1 MRATVVTI
9 HGWHMTGLE
18 MLLLR
23 RRLRKRGFEVRAFRY
38 ASRRETPEQAA
49 RRLAAY
55 LDRVPGDVVHLV
67 AHSLGGM
74 VVRHLF
80 ALAPVQRPG
89 RIVMLGS
96 ALAGSR
102 VAARVARYSLGRW
115 WLGAAL
121 ERGLLGGSPTLH
133 GRGVGMIAGNRGFGL
148 GRLVPGALS
157 RPHDGSVAVAETETP
172 DVFRHLQVPYGHFG
186 LLIARPVADAV
197 ADFLE
202 HGEF

>member
-1 MRATVVTI
+1 
-9 HGWHMTGLE
+9 MTGLE

-23 RRLRKRGFEVRAFRY
+23 RRLRQRGFEVRAFRY
-38 ASRRETPEQAA
+38 ASRRETPEFAA
-49 RRLAAY
+49 RRLSAY
-55 LDRVPGDVVHLV
+55 LDSVPGDVVHVV

-102 VAARVARYSLGRW
+102 VVARLSRLPLGRW

-133 GRGVGMIAGNRGFGL
+133 GRGVGMIAGTRGFGL
-148 GRLVPGALS
+148 GSLMPGLLS
-157 RPHDGSVAVAETETP
+157 RPHDGTIAVAETETP
-172 DVFRHLQVPYGHFG
+172 DVIRHLQVPYGHFG
-186 LLIARPVADAV
+186 LLTARPVADAV
-197 ADFLE
+197 ANFLE
-202 HGEF
+202 RGEF